1 MPIFFNGR
9 LLVTPTVESA
19 IYDHGLA
26 AAYPGLANNVVAIV
40 GTSEGGIPKK
50 AMHFD
55 SPVIARRVLRS
66 GEVLKAVEMAF
77 NPSAESGSPARVA
90 VVRVD
95 EAVQSALTLQD
106 DSANDVIELK
116 SADYGAHTNGIR
128 VTVEAGSLV
137 GKRVT
142 AQLDETYFTKDN
154 LARTPFT
161 VRYSGA
167 EATATVAVDATS
179 ITLSAPA
186 GAPSPTVLSLINYRS
201 VRELC
206 DAINAI
212 PGFSAI
218 AAIPTDMVQSKLDG
232 MPATSCKSVDL
243 PITANLQAIIDWFNT
258 VCRELLIATR
268 SDGALNVP
276 ADMTVTYLSG
286 GSNGP
291 APTNDDWQSAF
302 DTLQEIDV
310 QWVVPLSS
318 SETIWWMA
326 DAHVSFMSGPGKSE
340 RRAFV
345 GGGIVE
351 GTLANALTTVQDA
364 AIALNSDR
372 TALCFPPVVD
382 IDDAGEPVTLP
393 AYYLAA
399 LVAGGFAAMNFGN
412 TMTNKTLKIKGL
424 DPIIANPYDSDTLI
438 NSGVLA
444 ARKSRRGFIVS
455 KAISTW
461 LSNDHYNRVEISTG
475 VALDYVART
484 VREAMEIFIGRKASP
499 ITLYEAI
506 SRAETTLR
514 ELARP
519 EPVGVGVIVGDE
531 ANPAFRN
538 ITAEI
543 QGDILRVWFECSPV
557 VPINYVL
564 VGIYTRAYSGT
575 ATAAI
580 VSNG

>member
-1 MPIFFNGR
+1 MSVFFNGR

-19 IYDHGLA
+19 VYDHGLA
-26 AAYPGLANNVVAIV
+26 TAYPGRANNVLAIV
-40 GTSEGGIPKK
+40 GTSEGGIPKT

-55 SPVIARRVLRS
+55 SPVIARRALRS
-66 GEVLKAVEMAF
+66 GELLKAVEMAF

-106 DSANDVIELK
+106 GSANDVIELK
-116 SADYGAHTNGIR
+116 SVDYGAHTNSIR
-128 VTVEAGSLV
+128 VTIEDGSLV

-142 AQLDETYFTKDN
+142 AQLEESYYTKDN
-154 LARTPFT
+154 LVRTPFT

-167 EATATVAVDATS
+167 EATATVAVDATG
-179 ITLSAPA
+179 ITLAAPDDTLT
-186 GAPSPTVLSLINYRS
+186 PTVLSFINYRN
-201 VRELC
+201 VRELR

-218 AAIPTDMVQSKLDG
+218 AAIESDPVQSKLDG
-232 MPATSCKSVDL
+232 MAATSCKSVDL
-243 PITANLQAIIDWFNT
+243 PVTANLQAIVDWFNT
-258 VCRELLIATR
+258 VTRELLSATR
-268 SDGALNVP
+268 ATGALDVP
-276 ADMTVTYLSG
+276 ANLTTTYLSG

-302 DTLQEIDV
+302 DALQEIDV

-318 SETIWWMA
+318 TEAIWWMA
-326 DAHVSFMSGPGKSE
+326 DAHVAFMSGPGKSE

-345 GGGIVE
+345 GGPIVE
-351 GTLANALTTVQDA
+351 GTLASAITTAQDQ

-382 IDDAGEPVTLP
+382 VDDNGDPVTLP

-399 LVAGGFAAMNFGN
+399 QVAGGFAAMNFGN
-412 TMTNKTLKIKGL
+412 TMTNKTLKVKGL
-424 DPIIANPYDSDTLI
+424 DPIVANPYDSDKLI
-438 NSGVLA
+438 NSGILA
-444 ARKSRRGFIVS
+444 ARKTKRGNIVS

-484 VREAMEIFIGRKASP
+484 VREALEIFIGRKASP
-499 ITLYEAI
+499 ITLHEAI
-506 SRAETTLR
+506 SRTETTLR

-519 EPVGVGVIVGDE
+519 EPVGIGVIVGDE
-531 ANPAFRN
+531 ANPAYRN

-557 VPINYVL
+557 VPINFVL

-575 ATAAI
+575 ATAAV
-580 VSNG
+580 VSNS